1 MFVNADTQSS
11 RVTSI
16 ALFVEDLNCYPK
28 AGSKQFREPYPMWE
42 GTNREEPKLLIQ
54 NLGTARS

>member
-28 AGSKQFREPYPMWE
+28 AGSKQFREPYPM
-42 GTNREEPKLLIQ
+42 
-54 NLGTARS
+54 